1 MEFKY
6 HSFLA
11 NRSVNDAEKI
21 FKQRLS
27 ISISSMPRVSIQEF
41 LLEMKVSSH
50 MQCLAIKP

>member
-1 MEFKY
+1 MKFKY

-11 NRSVNDAEKI
+11 NSSVNDAQKI

-41 LLEMKVSSH
+41 LVEMKVSSH
-50 MQCLAIKP
+50 MQCIAIKP